1 MSPKQTARA
10 LALMD
15 SPFQNS
21 APMVEITVSIR
32 ADTLAKMDALC
43 EGCKPAEMTR
53 EKMLRLMVQTGILYW
68 ENQSEADSPETGN
81 HEG

>member
-15 SPFQNS
+15 SPDQNS
-21 APMVEITVSIR
+21 VPMVAVTVPFR
-32 ADTLAKMDALC
+32 ADTLAKIDALG
-43 EGCKPAEMTR
+43 EGCNSAEMTR

-68 ENQSEADSPETGN
+68 ENQPETDSCETVN
-81 HEG
+81 